1 MVITSDAGG
10 RLCEGMETGTGTGT
24 DGCMYMY
31 AKDVMGWLGLMC

>member
-10 RLCEGMETGTGTGT
+10 RLCEGMETGTGT